1 MGYKTDA
8 ADDLQDDFDLDE
20 SLVAPSDHEDNTNQP
35 DRIQQSSSISTKR
48 KQDINDSTATT
59 KAKKQKQK
67 KKNKKATKTHTFTV
81 PQEDTEQCALWNKFM
96 HKTYSTLTQLELADI
111 GLLPKHIY
119 NIPDIH
125 DKSISSIVQS
135 ALSTGKARNKVMLG
149 APQVLVL
156 CSSALRVLELVK
168 MFRPLCKRNVMKL
181 FSRHIKISQQQEMLK
196 QTAVDIAVGT
206 PNRVRK
212 LLEEQSLKV
221 NRLRLVVVDCWQDDK
236 MRVVVDMDDTRDD
249 LFGIWRDTLLPA
261 SKNPDFMF
269 KLRLV

>member
-1 MGYKTDA
+1 MGLKADA
-8 ADDLQDDFDLDE
+8 ADDLQDEFDLDD
-20 SLVAPSDHEDNTNQP
+20 SLVAPSDHEDSIEQP
-35 DRIQQSSSISTKR
+35 GPAHSTKR
-48 KQDINDSTATT
+48 KSSTD
-59 KAKKQKQK
+59 AKPK
-67 KKNKKATKTHTFTV
+67 KRKKTIKTHTFTV
-81 PQEDTEQCALWNKFM
+81 PQQDTEQCALWNKFM
-96 HKTYSTLTQLELADI
+96 HKTYPALTQLELADI

-119 NIPDIH
+119 SITNAH
-125 DKSISSIVQS
+125 DSSLGSIVQS
-135 ALSTGKARNKVMLG
+135 ALSTGKAKNKVMLG

-181 FSRHIKISQQQEMLK
+181 FSRHIKISQQREMLK

-212 LLEEQSLKV
+212 LLEEQSVKV

-261 SKNPDFMF
+261 SKNPDYMF